1 MEMRRLGRNGL
12 EVPVLCLGTMT
23 FGFQVDEPRSVEI
36 LDAAFERGLTFLDTA
51 DAYPL
56 GGSLDT
62 VGATES
68 IIGRWMKARGNRD
81 RIILAT
87 KCFAPMRRGPNASGL
102 SRQHIVESIDA
113 SLKLSLIHI

>member
-1 MEMRRLGRNGL
+1 MMEMRRLGRNGL
-12 EVPVLCLGTMT
+12 EVPALCLGTMT

-62 VGATES
+62 VGAHRGDHRPLDES
-68 IIGRWMKARGNRD
+68 ARQSRPDHSRD
-81 RIILAT
+81 EVLRADAARPQRLRACRDST
-87 KCFAPMRRGPNASGL
+87 SS
-102 SRQHIVESIDA
+102 SRSTPA
-113 SLKLSLIHI
+113 